1 MLTPEAWP
9 PIGSIT
15 NARTWPGPIRSIVS
29 SSAAKLAAAADSGLA
44 ARKAS
49 GAGIFSEYT
58 AMEPHS
64 PGAPTSPLRPRAWS
78 VAPW

>member
-1 MLTPEAWP
+1 MTPEAWP

-29 SSAAKLAAAADSGLA
+29 SSAARLAAAADSGLA
-44 ARKAS
+44 ARNVS
-49 GAGIFSEYT
+49 GAGIFSEHT

-64 PGAPTSPLRPRAWS
+64 PGALTSPFRPRVCS